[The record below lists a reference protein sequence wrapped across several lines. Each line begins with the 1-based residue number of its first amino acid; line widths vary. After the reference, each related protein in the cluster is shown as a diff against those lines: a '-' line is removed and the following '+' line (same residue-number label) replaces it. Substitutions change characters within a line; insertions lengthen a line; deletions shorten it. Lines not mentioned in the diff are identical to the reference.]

1 MTVGTAP
8 ARRAPIA
15 DRWSTNRTAISS
27 RLQRPRVDGKFLA
40 AGDEALY
47 VLGVTY
53 GPFASA
59 DGGGGYDP
67 VATATDLAAMQARGI
82 NAIRVYSVPPRW
94 LLDTAAAH
102 GIRVLVGLPWEQ
114 HVAFLDD
121 RGRARDIERRVRS
134 SLRACAGHEAVLAY
148 AVGNEIPTSIARWH
162 GRRRV
167 ERFLMRLCAAAKE
180 EDPEG
185 LVTYVNFPSTEYLRV
200 PLCDFVAL
208 HVYLQRRDRFEAYL
222 GRLQNLA
229 DDRPLVM

>member
-1 MTVGTAP
+1 MTVGTASAP
-8 ARRAPIA
+8 APRAPIA
-15 DRWSTNRTAISS
+15 ERWSTDRTAISS

-40 AGDEALY
+40 GGDEALY

-59 DGGGGYDP
+59 HGDGGYDP

-94 LLDTAAAH
+94 LLDAAAAH

-134 SLRACAGHEAVLAY
+134 AIHCER
-148 AVGNEIPTSIARWH
+148 
-162 GRRRV
+162 GR
-167 ERFLMRLCAAAKE
+167 
-180 EDPEG
+180 
-185 LVTYVNFPSTEYLRV
+185 
-200 PLCDFVAL
+200 
-208 HVYLQRRDRFEAYL
+208 
-222 GRLQNLA
+222 
-229 DDRPLVM
+229 